1 MSAHVDMI
9 MGWTSI
15 LQCWSKVNNFK
26 LICNNRSSADFS
38 NERVKM
44 MRVDVS
50 EKLITKKINIIEVK
64 KRLQHFRNYANLASS
79 QNFKST
85 YFRDQLL

>member
-1 MSAHVDMI
+1 MSTHVDMI
-9 MGWTSI
+9 MGWISI
-15 LQCWSKVNNFK
+15 LQCCSKVNNFK

-50 EKLITKKINIIEVK
+50 EKLITNKINITEVK
-64 KRLQHFRNYANLASS
+64 KTLA
-79 QNFKST
+79 
-85 YFRDQLL
+85 